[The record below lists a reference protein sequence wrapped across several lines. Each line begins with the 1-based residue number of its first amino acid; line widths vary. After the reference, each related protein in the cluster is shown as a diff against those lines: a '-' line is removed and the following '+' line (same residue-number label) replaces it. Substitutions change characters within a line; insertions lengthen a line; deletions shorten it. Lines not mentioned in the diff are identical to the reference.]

1 MLFEMEMLKMNERR
15 RYARFSNKNV
25 VCKLGSDHQLLNI
38 SMGGLLI
45 KRNEDDTDQVLGHQ
59 TKCLLVYKD
68 KEMEF
73 NIKVV
78 RVQDNSIA
86 IKFMGLSAEQV
97 GFLSDLRESLLDEV
111 VA

>member
-1 MLFEMEMLKMNERR
+1 MNERR
-15 RYARFSNKNV
+15 RYARFSNKSV

-45 KRNEDDTDQVLGHQ
+45 KRNEDDTDQALGRQ
-59 TKCLLVYKD
+59 SKCLLTYKG

-78 RVQDNSIA
+78 RVQDNSMA
-86 IKFMGLSAEQV
+86 IKFMGLSVEQA
-97 GFLSDLRESLLDEV
+97 GFLSDLRESLLEEI